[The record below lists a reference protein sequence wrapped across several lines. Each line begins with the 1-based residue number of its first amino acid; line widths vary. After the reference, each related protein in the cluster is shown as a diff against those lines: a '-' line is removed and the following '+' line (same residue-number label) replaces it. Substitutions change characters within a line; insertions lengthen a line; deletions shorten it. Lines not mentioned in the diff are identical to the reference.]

1 MKKVLTTLFSIIL
14 SFTLTLSVNAEE
26 KKPIGN
32 GYTTEGVYYVVYDIE
47 TAQNIQRSTG
57 TLTLLTFS
65 VSGQNTIAYY
75 KGTLTAIN

>member
-1 MKKVLTTLFSIIL
+1 MKKVLTTLFAPNNQISWNE
-14 SFTLTLSVNAEE
+14 TQ
-26 KKPIGN
+26 N
-32 GYTTEGVYYVVYDIE
+32 GITYV
-47 TAQNIQRSTG
+47 G